1 MKLVV
6 TDNQFDPNP
15 FWDKPIEGDINT
27 ASNQLVEFFDQNGY
41 DLTVLEQI
49 YAEINQAKTTVHRN
63 SEHITL
69 RQTWF
74 SDDAPK
80 TSGPHIN
87 HAVMF
92 ERKGFTGD
100 ALLQLKEWAQQAPQL
115 YKLIAMR
122 PKWGLDFSIDYCDDE
137 GNVFELLHWEFD
149 GFDYQ
154 EIYNKKIHMEQF
166 LIRQDW
172 EDRAKKM
179 LEQKEDWHSLG
190 FFEQSEWKTHF
201 FGIDKE
207 RFKMVLWK

>member
-1 MKLVV
+1 MKLAL
-6 TDNQFDPNP
+6 TNNQFNPNP
-15 FWDKPIEGDINT
+15 FWEKPIEGDVN
-27 ASNQLVEFFDQNGY
+27 APSNELVELFDQNGY

-49 YAEINQAKTTVHRN
+49 YAEANQAKTTMHRN
-63 SEHITL
+63 SKHITL

-80 TSGPHIN
+80 TSGANIN

-100 ALLQLKEWAQQAPQL
+100 ALLQLKEWAKQSPQL
-115 YKLIAMR
+115 FKLVAMR
-122 PKWGLDFSIDYCDDE
+122 PKWGLDFSIDYCDEE

-154 EIYNKKIHMEQF
+154 EIYNKKIQMEEF
-166 LIRQDW
+166 LIKQDW
-172 EDRAKKM
+172 DERAKKM

>member
-1 MKLVV
+1 MRLVV
-6 TDNQFDPNP
+6 TDSQFNPNP
-15 FWDKPIEGDINT
+15 FWDRAIEGDINT
-27 ASNQLVEFFDQNGY
+27 VSNQLVEFFDQNGY
-41 DLTVLEQI
+41 DLTVLEQF
-49 YAEINQAKTTVHRN
+49 YAEANHAKTTVHRN

-74 SDDAPK
+74 SDDAQK
-80 TSGPHIN
+80 KSGAHIN

-100 ALLQLKEWAQQAPQL
+100 ALLQLKEWAQQSPQL

-122 PKWGLDFSIDYCDDE
+122 PKWGLDFSIDYCDLE

-154 EIYNKKIHMEQF
+154 EIYNKKVHMEEF
-166 LIRQDW
+166 LINQDW
-172 EDRAKKM
+172 NERAKKM
-179 LEQKEDWHSLG
+179 LEQKDEWHSLG